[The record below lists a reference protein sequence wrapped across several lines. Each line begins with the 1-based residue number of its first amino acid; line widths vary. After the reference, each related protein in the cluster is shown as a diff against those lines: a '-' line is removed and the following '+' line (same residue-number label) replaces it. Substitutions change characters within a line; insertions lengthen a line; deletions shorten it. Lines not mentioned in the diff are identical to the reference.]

1 MDPGK
6 MAIRSNVHQYN
17 QKLQHFYSTALSGE
31 HRDRLEK
38 DFDSMNAY
46 HLERTGKTLL
56 MRTLFESQRINLF
69 LVNPNNP

>member
-6 MAIRSNVHQYN
+6 MAIRSNVHQYE

-46 HLERTGKTLL
+46 HLERTGKTL
-56 MRTLFESQRINLF
+56 FDD
-69 LVNPNNP
+69 NPVRVSKDKLISR